1 MDNASLTA
9 EDIVRRSMEIAG
21 DMCVYT
27 NHNLIVENIPQ
38 DEKDEED
45 KSDEKELAN
54 DEEEQSKD
62 NDK

>member
-1 MDNASLTA
+1 MDNASLSA